1 MIVHIFTC
9 QCYSHGC
16 SLSVNMTVILS
27 QDYYCCSHDDGLA
40 VIVAVTLGMFY
51 LLLNQHSSY
60 VSSDIGFVM
69 TES

>member
-1 MIVHIFTC
+1 
-9 QCYSHGC
+9 
-16 SLSVNMTVILS
+16 MTVILS
-27 QDYYCCSHDDGLA
+27 QDYHCCSHDDGLA

-51 LLLNQHSSY
+51 LLLSQHSSY